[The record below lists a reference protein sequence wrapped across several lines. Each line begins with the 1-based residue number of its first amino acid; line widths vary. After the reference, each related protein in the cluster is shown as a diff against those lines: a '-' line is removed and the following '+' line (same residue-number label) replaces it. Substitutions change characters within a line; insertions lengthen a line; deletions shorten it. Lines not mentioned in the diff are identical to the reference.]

1 LHTAQTM
8 EKEPVDIKAGVLL
21 SKNAV
26 LDALFREIKKFDDI
40 KTLIK

>member
-1 LHTAQTM
+1 M

-26 LDALFREIKKFDDI
+26 RDTIFRKIKNFDGI